1 MRQIGCRVAH
11 RCTFEVDVAK
21 ILRNLW
27 GDFEAFRF
35 PEMANSILCEN
46 ILQDF
51 NEERLTL
58 HDFGSDSKRIAES
71 FIKLRSKLALRLE
84 ASGRSIPFRLVQN
97 CAREV
102 LGEIE
107 WASRAIDPGS
117 CSVWSEIGE
126 AEDVGETLGYAL
138 AIKLWPET
146 DPDSRKGALLKIGDD
161 LLDLLHRWP
170 RSERV
175 RMVGAE
181 VVNRKQFEI
190 LSRTKKRLPK
200 YWRARRRVNHGY
212 EFCLSCEANAVR
224 SKKYCPTHSRRK
236 PRFDLILEEIRREL
250 TSKPSFK
257 EKFKFLDPR
266 VQYDAKE
273 LVDCGTGLTGRVER
287 NLRFVASLI
296 ADKDPEQIENLLD
309 LAYVQFEALSDD
321 ARSVKNLT
329 ELTEIYAQKRHAL
342 RKESLSKR
350 LDLGGAFMTEAMS
363 HHLRWWPLGPKRVQL
378 FF

>member
-1 MRQIGCRVAH
+1 MARGCA
-11 RCTFEVDVAK
+11 FEVDVAK
-21 ILRNLW
+21 IPRNLW

-35 PEMANSILCEN
+35 PEMANSVLCEN

-51 NEERLTL
+51 NEERLTS
-58 HDFGSDSKRIAES
+58 HDFGSGSKRIAES

-107 WASRAIDPGS
+107 FASRAIDPGS
-117 CSVWSEIGE
+117 CSIWSEIAE
-126 AEDVGETLGYAL
+126 AHDIGETLGNAL

-146 DPDSRKGALLKIGDD
+146 DPDSPKGALLKIGDD
-161 LLDLLHRWP
+161 LWGLLLRWP
-170 RSERV
+170 RSDRIK
-175 RMVGAE
+175 AL
-181 VVNRKQFEI
+181 VNPAQPVAMIGGKDIRPTYE
-190 LSRTKKRLPK
+190 
-200 YWRARRRVNHGY
+200 RARRRI
-212 EFCLSCEANAVR
+212 EPQKFCLSCEANAVR
-224 SKKYCPTHSRRK
+224 SKKYCSTHSRRK
-236 PRFDLILEEIRREL
+236 PRFNLILEEIRHEL
-250 TSKPSFK
+250 TSRPSFK
-257 EKFKFLDPR
+257 EKFKFLDLR
-266 VQYDAKE
+266 VQYDAEE

-321 ARSVKNLT
+321 DRSVKNLT
-329 ELTEIYAQKRHAL
+329 ELTEIYAQKRHTL
-342 RKESLSKR
+342 RKQSLSKR